1 MNALGI
7 NYYWDYEKKYGLTRE
22 EFCRLIAEIGFDGF
36 FSVWRDRAETA
47 LFADCAAKH
56 GLCYSSLHAP
66 YAAVN
71 EMWLPGDAGD
81 AVLAEFCASISDAA
95 DHGIPVVVMHMSSGD
110 NAPTITDIGRE
121 RYNRLVDFAVG
132 KGITL
137 ALENQRKLANL
148 AYMFEIYA
156 DVPNVR
162 FCWDM
167 GHESALGPGF
177 AYMPMFG
184 KKAAY
189 THIHDNLCIHNGDLH
204 LIPFDGAI
212 DFNDRVRHLVE
223 SGYAGPLTLELS
235 GPRPEYYDG
244 MSCEQYLERAF
255 LAVSRLR
262 DLLRKERESIV

>member
-1 MNALGI
+1 MNPLGV

-22 EFCRLIAEIGFDGF
+22 DFCRMIAEIGFDGF
-36 FSVWRDRAETA
+36 FSVWHDRAETA

-71 EMWLPGDAGD
+71 EMWLPGDEGD
-81 AVLAEFCASISDAA
+81 AVLAEFCESVSDAA
-95 DHGIPVVVMHMSSGD
+95 EHGIPVVVMHMSSGD
-110 NAPTITDIGRE
+110 GAPSITDIGRV
-121 RYNRLVDFAVG
+121 RYDKLVDFAVG
-132 KGITL
+132 KGLTL
-137 ALENQRKLANL
+137 AFENQRKLANL
-148 AYMFEIYA
+148 AYMFETYA

-184 KKAAY
+184 GKAAY
-189 THIHDNLCIHNGDLH
+189 THIHDNLCVHNGDLH

-212 DFNDRVRHLVE
+212 DFDARVSHLAA
-223 SGYAGPLTLELS
+223 SDYTGPLTLELS
-235 GPRPEYYDG
+235 GPRPEFYGG
-244 MSCEQYLERAF
+244 MSCEDYLTRAF
-255 LAVSRLR
+255 VALRKLR
-262 DLLRKERESIV
+262 DLLQNKKENRV

>member
-1 MNALGI
+1 MNPLCI
-7 NYYWDYEKKYGLTRE
+7 NYYWDYEKKYGLKRE
-22 EFCRLIAEIGFDGF
+22 DFCRMIAEIGFDGF

-56 GLCYSSLHAP
+56 GLRYSSLHAP
-66 YAAVN
+66 YSAVN

-81 AVLAEFCASISDAA
+81 AVLAEFCQSLSDAA
-95 DHGIPVVVMHMSSGD
+95 DNGIPVVVMHMSSGD
-110 NAPTITDIGRE
+110 GAPSITDIGRE
-121 RYNRLVDFAVG
+121 RYAKLVDFAVK
-132 KGITL
+132 KGVTV

-148 AYMFEIYA
+148 AYMFETYA

-184 KKAAY
+184 KKAVY
-189 THIHDNLCIHNGDLH
+189 THIHDNFCVHNGDLH

-212 DFNDRVRHLVE
+212 DFDSRIKHLAE
-223 SGYAGPLTLELS
+223 NAYNGPLTLELS
-235 GPRPEYYDG
+235 GPRPEYYEG
-244 MSCEQYLERAF
+244 MSCETYLHRAYDA
-255 LAVSRLR
+255 LNKLR
-262 DLLRKERESIV
+262 GMLKSAMEKRA